1 MKYVSQIHWRHPV
14 GYNEK
19 IQIFKIT
26 REAENLW
33 PYVDK
38 YEVRKY
44 VAAQIG
50 PAYLNVLHGVFDR
63 VEDID
68 LSQLPRSFILKATH
82 GSGWNIICRNRRQ
95 FDWPDA
101 QRKLSSWLKLN
112 YYQSFG
118 RERQYR
124 QIRPKIVCEKFK
136 QVRVDLYNIK
146 GKIYFGEL
154 TFTPGNGAI
163 KFEPPTWDLVF
174 GKLWV

>member
-38 YEVRKY
+38 TDATIHKPKNLSKML
-44 VAAQIG
+44 QI
-50 PAYLNVLHGVFDR
+50 A
-63 VEDID
+63 
-68 LSQLPRSFILKATH
+68 S
-82 GSGWNIICRNRRQ
+82 
-95 FDWPDA
+95 
-101 QRKLSSWLKLN
+101 KLSA
-112 YYQSFG
+112 
-118 RERQYR
+118 
-124 QIRPKIVCEKFK
+124 KFK